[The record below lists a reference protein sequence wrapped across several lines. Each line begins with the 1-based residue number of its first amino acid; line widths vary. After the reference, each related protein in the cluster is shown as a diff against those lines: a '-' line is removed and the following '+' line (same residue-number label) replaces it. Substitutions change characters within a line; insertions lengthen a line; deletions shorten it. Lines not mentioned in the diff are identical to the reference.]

1 MYLKRLKI
9 LPKNVHFL
17 LNPGLGFKGF
27 RQFLAKDLGK
37 ILRI

>member
-1 MYLKRLKI
+1 MYPRKASKMYLKRLKI

-27 RQFLAKDLGK
+27 GVHFL
-37 ILRI
+37 